1 LSERPRTGRLDRESE
16 SARLAP
22 TPDEVDA
29 ARRRPPIGRDPGRPG
44 REHVQPRRRH
54 VPAEPVVEEEL
65 GESTAAEER
74 QVFEAVR
81 SHRGD

>member
-29 ARRRPPIGRDPGRPG
+29 ARRRRPAGRDPGRPG

-54 VPAEPVVEEEL
+54 VPTEPVEEL
-65 GESTAAEER
+65 GEPGPAEEQLIR
-74 QVFEAVR
+74 EAVR
-81 SHRGD
+81 AHRGD